1 MNTQYKICRLC
12 GASLDPAEQCDCIKK
27 REERI
32 EDRPKPDTPPASN
45 HTLIKHVTVNHSNM
59 ETIKMT
65 KLKGLSEEKSAIIRY
80 KIFRMNCKDDATAGH
95 TDYKDVNRF
104 YDEFIKAFK
113 GTPEALEKEWL
124 FFKGFIAGIEDE
136 ERLTNGIK

>member
-12 GASLDPAEQCDCIKK
+12 GASLDPAEQCDCITK

-32 EDRPKPDTPPASN
+32 EDRPKSDALQHQVNTP
-45 HTLIKHVTVNHSNM
+45 IKYVTIDHSNM

-80 KIFRMNCKDDATAGH
+80 KIFRMNYKDDATAGH

-113 GTPEALEKEWL
+113 GTPETLEKEWL